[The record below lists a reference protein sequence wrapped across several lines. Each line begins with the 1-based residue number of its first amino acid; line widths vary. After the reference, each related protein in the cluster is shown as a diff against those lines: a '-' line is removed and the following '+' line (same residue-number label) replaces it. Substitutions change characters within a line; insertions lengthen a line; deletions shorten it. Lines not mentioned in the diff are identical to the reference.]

1 FSKIHER
8 RSLAMKFAQAAVSQ
22 TTIRAGVAVAPLSR
36 LTQRVGVSR
45 ISTLKNFVGVAKK
58 PK

>member
-1 FSKIHER
+1 
-8 RSLAMKFAQAAVSQ
+8 MKFAQAAVSQ

-45 ISTLKNFVGVAKK
+45 ISTLKNFVGVAKSQNN
-58 PK
+58 